1 MTITEIADQL
11 VRLAENKMFGI
22 ESDIVEWKKLSKAS
36 LSAHLRL
43 HRPAVNKDY
52 IMHISLPDG
61 NWLLF
66 IHRYSGRNDGYEY
79 SIPEDRAEEMKMLSM
94 ARVY

>member
-66 IHRYSGRNDGYEY
+66 IRRYSEKSDGFCYD
-79 SIPEDRAEEMKMLSM
+79 IPEDREQEMKMLSM
-94 ARVY
+94 VRTF

>member
-1 MTITEIADQL
+1 MTITDIADQL

-43 HRPAVNKDY
+43 HRPAVNNDY

-66 IHRYSGRNDGYEY
+66 IRRYSEKSDGFCYD
-79 SIPEDRAEEMKMLSM
+79 IPEDREQEMKMLSM
-94 ARVY
+94 ARTF

>member
-11 VRLAENKMFGI
+11 VRIAENNMFGI
-22 ESDIVEWKKLSKAS
+22 ESDSLEWRKFSKS
-36 LSAHLRL
+36 GLSAHLRL
-43 HRPAVNKDY
+43 HRPAVNNDY

-66 IHRYSGRNDGYEY
+66 IRRYSEKSDGFCYD
-79 SIPEDRAEEMKMLSM
+79 IPEDREQEMKMLSM
-94 ARVY
+94 ARTF